1 MLKNLVENMVKSMV
15 EKPEAVVVT
24 HTTAEGKEILS
35 IEVDPQDRG
44 KVIGK
49 KGGTI
54 KALRTFVSIVA
65 ADNKSL
71 EITLVQ

>member
-1 MLKNLVENMVKSMV
+1 MLKKLVENMIKSMV
-15 EKPEAVVVT
+15 EKPEHVVV
-24 HTTAEGKEILS
+24 EYNVVDGKNVLS
-35 IEVDPQDRG
+35 IEVDPLDRG

-65 ADNKSL
+65 ADNKQI

>member
-1 MLKNLVENMVKSMV
+1 MLKNLVENIVKSMV
-15 EKPEAVVVT
+15 EKPERVMVSHNSV
-24 HTTAEGKEILS
+24 EGKEVLS

-65 ADNKSL
+65 ADNKSI